1 MRDWHADLAITAFGK
16 ITAVY
21 GHINE
26 NGRFIRNWLA
36 WKMAITD
43 KMVKNSWLSVKIK
56 PFLPGFTDKCSKK
69 RLVSVNHQHNGQK
82 FTDKPLENACLSV
95 KCVLLTDKS
104 SKTGALSVIL
114 PWISA
119 QADAAQ
125 RSAFLIAANLKRA
138 WFCRKNREII
148 PFADSVIELENRQK
162 PALFFSRIDVVHVGI
177 LVQEAFSPDFVYFQ
191 GYATM
196 RGYGQNADFWNL
208 PVKSVQKQP
217 S

>member
-56 PFLPGFTDKCSKK
+56 PFLTRFYGQIIK
-69 RLVSVNHQHNGQK
+69 NGH
-82 FTDKPLENACLSV
+82 FVRNIALNLCLSRRCATLCMLNCSPPWTCLILPEKSRNHTIRRFRHGVV
-95 KCVLLTDKS
+95 KP
-104 SKTGALSVIL
+104 SKTGAFL
-114 PWISA
+114 
-119 QADAAQ
+119 
-125 RSAFLIAANLKRA
+125 RSDR
-138 WFCRKNREII
+138 CHTYRGSCPR
-148 PFADSVIELENRQK
+148 
-162 PALFFSRIDVVHVGI
+162 GI
-177 LVQEAFSPDFVYFQ
+177 SPDFVYFQ